1 MKTPAV
7 LPLLAVICLAM
18 PACAPLRKSASEA
31 IGRAPL
37 AGGYRTAEDT
47 RESASTA
54 AFAAREESR
63 RTGTPIRVVKVLKS
77 ETQVV
82 AGTNF
87 RLRIAAQRN
96 GASTETAEALVFR
109 DLGGKRHLTSWRWIK
124 D

>member
-1 MKTPAV
+1 
-7 LPLLAVICLAM
+7 
-18 PACAPLRKSASEA
+18 
-31 IGRAPL
+31 
-37 AGGYRTAEDT
+37 
-47 RESASTA
+47 STA